1 LGIHKVSDPYKL
13 SRFIKAQDRVYSD
26 VIEELRRG
34 RKTGH
39 WIWYVFPQIKGLG
52 RSGRSR
58 YYSISS
64 IAEAAAYMAHPVL
77 GRRLLKCTKLVLE
90 VEGKTAEQIFG
101 VLDAM
106 KFRSSMTLF
115 SAVKNGNEVFQCA
128 IDKYF
133 DGVANDKTVRL
144 LSSPVD

>member
-1 LGIHKVSDPYKL
+1 MSAIVVNDLFDL
-13 SRFIKAQDRVYSD
+13 SRFLVPQEEVFAD
-26 VIEELRRG
+26 VLSELKQG

>member
-1 LGIHKVSDPYKL
+1 MSAIVVNDLFDL
-13 SRFIKAQDRVYSD
+13 SRFLVPQEAVFAD
-26 VIEELRRG
+26 VLSELKQG

-52 RSGRSR
+52 RSETSQ

-64 IAEAAAYMAHPVL
+64 IAEAAAYLAHPVL
-77 GRRLLKCTKLVLE
+77 GRRLLKCTQLVLE

-101 VLDAM
+101 TLDAM

-115 SAVKNGNEVFQCA
+115 SAVKNGNEVFQSA

-133 DGVANDKTVRL
+133 DGVADDMTIEL
-144 LSSPVD
+144 LSGPAD